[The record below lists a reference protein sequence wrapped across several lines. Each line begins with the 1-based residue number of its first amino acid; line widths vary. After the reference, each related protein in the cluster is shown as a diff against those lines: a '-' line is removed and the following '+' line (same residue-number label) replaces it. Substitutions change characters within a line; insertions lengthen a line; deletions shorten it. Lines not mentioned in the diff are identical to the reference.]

1 MKPLQTAVG
10 LSFLLLLPARAP
22 GQQAKAEPATPVKI
36 ALVSNEKGDILR
48 NVLTLAEAKLSKV
61 PGLQVLERETINRVL
76 SEQKLSLSGLVA
88 TDQVLTVGKLLAVDL
103 FAVLE
108 AGLDKKEVAGL
119 VVFDAGTGVRL
130 WDAALRPGSL
140 DEVVAVTVA
149 AIQKAHQK
157 RRAIDTLRA
166 VCLLTVRNADLPR
179 DLDGFCDSVGLLLE
193 RHLIASPDLA
203 LLERRRL
210 EQVNKER
217 NLPVDSPLRKL
228 LASVVTIELEIG
240 FSPEGKGL
248 KCTALLSDGRGK
260 SIGKSTAVVATRDAA
275 ALALAVFKETAQ
287 ALNAKAAPAE
297 GGRVQEAGRFLREAE
312 FFWDHKDPQRALP
325 AAESAF
331 ALHPD
336 APSVRVALAR
346 GLLASGNEVLDPG
359 DRRGVGSFVH
369 KVDPKTLE
377 LSVELA
383 RRGSE
388 RLLDSEASAT
398 DGKLTPSGNVHKML
412 AENQLF
418 YYLQKVGGVTEG
430 VTPASREGIEAIQA
444 IRFRIQEIRFNRTLA
459 GLKDKASFDK
469 FSEQTN
475 NALMS
480 VLDPSIPSSEWI
492 ASLRRLR
499 LWADAARKFEDVR
512 ASSSRSLLS
521 RALFSYRY
529 PRGKL
534 TAAELA
540 QLQTFWAELEKH
552 PNLTIA
558 VYARLGSMANGLAFS
573 NPSNEDRLRKVRA
586 YRLFVQ
592 EQLTKGAKEPPVLRL
607 NLYLAAADGIDQLI
621 NLPGYGEEKKELCEF
636 MLARKELAPTVV
648 QMTAFTFLAHR
659 KLQDQRYAYDLLER
673 GLTLL
678 DGGEGRFLTYA
689 ETPAVLQFD
698 RDRFRK
704 EFLRMQSQIREAA
717 PSIGP
722 PPTIAWKK
730 LDTLIDVKA
739 NKDGIVW
746 IQRPVVHEGVVYT
759 AVIRY
764 EGTPP
769 KHYVQLLKLSLDE
782 GGKWEGRKVEISL
795 PFKPWAGTK
804 ENPSR
809 LNVNFGTAACVYQD
823 RYYLG
828 TNAHGIF
835 AFPFNDGLPERIT
848 TTEGLPSDHVQALAC
863 LGDRLFAYLG
873 EANKDSYIV
882 AWDLKANKCEV
893 LASSR
898 RKDNRSPFDD
908 NTPLLTTTMLPDPV
922 RDQIVFPVFSPFSQ
936 HPLNGVWALNVK
948 KDSFS
953 RLFILHHTDIAL
965 AGPNMRI
972 DGDKLLMAS
981 TVGPFTFDLV
991 KKDKRLLYDNKVSLE
1006 VGPLRSALFSLGRMP
1021 EYHQRTENRL
1031 DARHPYLLADGWL
1044 WAAAPFSRKSIDG
1057 TKQEQLAG
1065 LRSDQRWFQPTECL
1079 QLFHG
1084 ERQLLAGDSFGLW
1097 VLTLPDGK

>member
-1 MKPLQTAVG
+1 MKSLRTLVG
-10 LSFLLLLPARAP
+10 FSLLLLLPAAVP
-22 GQQAKAEPATPVKI
+22 GQQAKADPATPLKI
-36 ALVSNEKGDILR
+36 ALVSNEKGDALR
-48 NVLTLAEAKLSKV
+48 NVLTLAEAKLTDV

-76 SEQKLSLSGLVA
+76 TEQKLSLSGLVA

-103 FAVLE
+103 FAILE
-108 AGLDKKEVAGL
+108 AGLDKKEAAGL
-119 VVFDAGTGVRL
+119 IVFDARTGVRL
-130 WDAALRPGSL
+130 WDAALRPGNL
-140 DEVVAVTVA
+140 DEVVAATVA

-217 NLPVDSPLRKL
+217 NLPVDSPLGKL

-240 FSPEGKGL
+240 SSPDGKGL

-260 SIGKSTAVVATRDAA
+260 SIGKTTAVVATRDAA
-275 ALALAVFKETAQ
+275 ALAQAVYKETAQ
-287 ALNAKAAPAE
+287 ALNAKAVPAE
-297 GGRVQEAGRFLREAE
+297 GSRAQEADRFLREAE

-336 APSVRVALAR
+336 DPSLRVALAL
-346 GLLASGNEVLDPG
+346 GLLASANEVLDPG
-359 DRRGVGSFVH
+359 DKRGVGSIGH
-369 KVDPKTLE
+369 KVEPATLE

-383 RRGSE
+383 RRGSD
-388 RLLDSEASAT
+388 RLLDTEAIAEV
-398 DGKLTPSGNVHKML
+398 KLSPTGNVHKML
-412 AENQLF
+412 AENRLF

-430 VTPASREGIEAIQA
+430 VTPASREGIEAIRA
-444 IRFRIQEIRFNRTLA
+444 NRFQIQDLRFKRTLA

-480 VLDPSIPSSEWI
+480 VLNPSIPAGEWI
-492 ASLRRLR
+492 ASLQRLR

-534 TAAELA
+534 TGSELA
-540 QLQTFWAELEKH
+540 KLEKFWAELEEH

-558 VYARLGSMANGLAFS
+558 VYARLGSMANALAFS
-573 NPSNEDRLRKVRA
+573 NPSNEDRLLKVRA

-592 EQLTKGAKEPPVLRL
+592 EQLTKGAKEHPVLRL

-621 NLPGYGEEKKELCEF
+621 NLPGYAEEKKELCEF
-636 MLARKELAPTVV
+636 MLARKELAPTVL
-648 QMTAFTFLAHR
+648 QMTAFTFLAR
-659 KLQDQRYAYDLLER
+659 RQLLDQRYAYDLLER
-673 GLTLL
+673 GLNLL

-689 ETPAVLQFD
+689 ETPMVLQID

-704 EFLRMQSQIREAA
+704 DFLRMQADIRQAA

-722 PPTIAWKK
+722 APIIAWKK
-730 LDTLIDVKA
+730 LDTLIDIRA
-739 NKDGIVW
+739 NKEGIVW
-746 IQRPVVHEGVVYT
+746 IQRPVVHEGAVYT
-759 AVIRY
+759 AAICF

-769 KHYVQLLKLSLDE
+769 KHYVQLLKLSPDE

-795 PFKPWAGTK
+795 PFQPWGGTK
-804 ENPSR
+804 EKPFR
-809 LNVNFGTAACVYQD
+809 LNVNFGTAACVYQN

-835 AFPFNDGLPERIT
+835 AFPFDDGLPERIT
-848 TTEGLPSDHVQALAC
+848 TTEGLPSDHVQALAG
-863 LGDRLFAYLG
+863 LGGRLFAYLG
-873 EANKDSYIV
+873 EGNKDSYVV
-882 AWDLKANKCEV
+882 AWDLKARKCEV

-898 RKDNRSPFDD
+898 RKDKRSPFDD
-908 NTPLLTTTMLPDPV
+908 NTPLVTSTLLTDPA
-922 RDQIVFPVFSPFSQ
+922 RDQILFPVYSPFTQ
-936 HPLNGVWALNVK
+936 HPLNGMWALDVK

-953 RLFILHHTDIAL
+953 RLFILHHTDISL

-972 DGDKLLMAS
+972 EGDKLLMAS

-991 KKDKRLLYDNKVSLE
+991 KKDQRLLYDKKVSLE
-1006 VGPLRSALFSLGRMP
+1006 VGPFRSALYSLGRMP
-1021 EYHQRTENRL
+1021 EYHKRTENRF
-1031 DARHPYLLADGWL
+1031 DARQPYLLADGWL
-1044 WAAAPFSRKSIDG
+1044 WAAVPFSRKSIDG
-1057 TKQEQLAG
+1057 VKQELLAP
-1065 LRSDQRWFQPTECL
+1065 LRPGQGWFQPTECL
-1079 QLFHG
+1079 QMFHG
-1084 ERQLLAGDSFGLW
+1084 ERQLLVGDPFGLW